1 MILRL
6 PQSSEQ
12 SVDQTNASTQE
23 INLFPPA
30 QEGLKPIIMNPPQV
44 LVRTCL
50 TTHIYTQEKA
60 TFLSG
65 EAEGISLFL
74 PLHTWHCG
82 FRTIHHPQNHFR
94 NIQQQCRVF
103 EREHLYLLPFLQ
115 KSRLATFAAIA
126 GRRTDPPAH
135 YSFEKFSC
143 FCFLPKL
150 QQTKKNS
157 KQKKTSGIIP
167 LLACT
172 HLSRLPSKIS
182 FLLHVAF
189 SG

>member
-1 MILRL
+1 M
-6 PQSSEQ
+6 
-12 SVDQTNASTQE
+12 DQINASAQA

-30 QEGLKPIIMNPPQV
+30 QEGLNPIIMNPPQV
-44 LVRTCL
+44 LVKTCL
-50 TTHIYTQEKA
+50 TTHIYTQEKKKLF
-60 TFLSG
+60 FLRTG
-65 EAEGISLFL
+65 RRYFCFL
-74 PLHTWHCG
+74 PLHTCRCE
-82 FRTIHHPQNHFR
+82 FRIIHHPQNHFR

-115 KSRLATFAAIA
+115 KSRLATFAATA

-135 YSFEKFSC
+135 YSFGKFSC
-143 FCFLPKL
+143 ICFLPKL
-150 QQTKKNS
+150 QQTKWE
-157 KQKKTSGIIP
+157 TSGIIP

-182 FLLHVAF
+182 FLLHLAF